1 MSGGTGSLAAR
12 PLRAGGQ
19 ALADGVLMRTERAWA
34 IARLDGAVESGPLPV
49 NRFAAIPVLRVLAGL
64 GGALKLGIVKG
75 MLRRGAGADAR
86 VRGSRRANRRF
97 LFALV
102 GAEVVVGGLG
112 LWLDRF
118 DLPQWGTA
126 LLTLLPWMAVLAVM
140 RLATVPSLW
149 RFHGAEHKAVS
160 AHEQSVDLSD
170 TDAVLACP
178 RVHNRCGTNL
188 VFLLAIVSVAMT
200 QVPAAVQIPLFLVTL
215 GATVELV
222 SLAARWP
229 RFLASRLVLSGGRM
243 LQRVVTTAEPT
254 PAEQA
259 VACRALSAALATHAE
274 LEAAEAGADER
285 IPVAA

>member
-1 MSGGTGSLAAR
+1 MNGGTEGAR

-34 IARLDGAVESGPLPV
+34 IARIDGTVETGELPTNRLAAV
-49 NRFAAIPVLRVLAGL
+49 PVLRVLGGL

-75 MLRRGAGADAR
+75 MLRKGGGSDAR
-86 VRGSRRANRRF
+86 VRGSRRANRKF

-102 GAEVVVGGLG
+102 AAEAVVAVLG
-112 LWLDRF
+112 FWLGRF

-126 LLTLLPWMAVLAVM
+126 LMTLLPWMAVLGVL
-140 RLATVPSLW
+140 RLATAPSLW
-149 RFHGAEHKAVS
+149 RFHGAEHKAVA
-160 AHEQSVDLSD
+160 AHEQSIDLSD
-170 TDAVLACP
+170 TGAVLACP

-188 VFLLAIVSVAMT
+188 VFLLALLSLAMVAVPAVL
-200 QVPAAVQIPLFLVTL
+200 QVPMFLVAL
-215 GATVELV
+215 ALTVELM

-229 RFLASRLVLSGGRM
+229 RFLASRVLLSGGRM

-259 VACRALSAALATHAE
+259 VACRSLAAALETHAR
-274 LEAAEAGADER
+274 LEAADAAADER
-285 IPVAA
+285 VPVAA